1 MSKENPQ
8 SAFKKLGRN
17 PQSIATGIALLLLPL
32 IYFFPAVMGKVTLAP
47 GDGWTQILGIRI
59 LIGQMLAQGELPL
72 WNPYIFAGMPLL
84 ASIQP
89 GALYPPTWL
98 FALLSPQ
105 VAMNVLVLT
114 TYHLA
119 LFGTYLF
126 ARRIGCTRVG
136 ALIAA
141 MTFSFGGYMVAHLG
155 HTNRI
160 NAAAWLP
167 WILLAVEMLH
177 RQLRWRWVTAGAL
190 FIALQVFAGDPQ
202 MTLYTAMT
210 VGAYA
215 VFRFV
220 RTEPP
225 SRATFAVGLVVMVVG
240 SALLAM
246 IQLLP
251 ARELLKLG
259 DRAGIDY
266 QYFAQFSFPPSQ
278 VFELFFP
285 YFFGGA
291 ATAPYS
297 VPYWGRWNLT
307 ETCGYVGMT
316 AWLLAFAAVFARKR
330 LSPTKSHEDGTKSGT
345 NGSGFLRDSSC
356 DFVGK
361 DLPRSIKFWAI
372 FAVVALLL
380 SFGSFLPFGINKLLH
395 QVPVFNLFRAAGRN
409 LMEFDFALAMLAGL
423 GATVLT
429 QLDRALVRRVLL
441 KSAGLVAAIAI
452 AGAVVYRF
460 FSERLKA
467 EVPIP
472 TNAGA
477 WSNPELY
484 VPLVFLLLSVAA
496 VMLYARRWS
505 ALSGAVLIAVLFLDL
520 FAFGFFYEWRLI
532 DDNAFN
538 VAARIAD
545 PPTVKFIK
553 AREADWNSFRIVSQ
567 SVNPFGANADLLNY
581 PNFAIARGL
590 QSING
595 YDPARLGQMAEIA
608 GRVTLDGVITEPI
621 SLAANAQGFNLL
633 NAKYLLKERPAP
645 AAKTISHEGIAFND
659 RQFDLRLKRNAQV
672 QVDAKA
678 TADELAIISALENIR
693 SIPDGT
699 PVANIKLRTAGGQV
713 IERQMLA
720 GRDTSLWTANS
731 AATIASFNKIGF
743 RGQGYLVRLK
753 FDRAEIESLEFN
765 CLLGEGDLIITRA
778 SLFDSATSAS
788 HFLNEVSLSP
798 ERWRKLADFGEVE
811 LYENLKV
818 RPRAWLATKAVLA
831 PSVEVMRSIETG
843 RMADGSPIDLTDTVL
858 LEAEL
863 FANRQLKT
871 PLASSAV
878 TSSPN
883 SQVRIT
889 RYEPRRIELQS
900 NSSQPGFLVLS
911 EIYYRG
917 WEAWVDG
924 QRTSVERVNFTLRG
938 VELSPGDHK
947 IEFVFRAPSFRTGAA
962 WSLAGVLLLLVGGF
976 VFHRKRK

>member
-8 SAFKKLGRN
+8 SAADRLGRN
-17 PQSIATGIALLLLPL
+17 PQSIAIGITLLLLPL
-32 IYFFPAVMGKVTLAP
+32 IYFFPAVLGKVTLAP
-47 GDGWTQILGIRI
+47 GDGWTQILGIRV
-59 LIGQMLAQGELPL
+59 LIGQMLAQGKLPL

-126 ARRIGCTRVG
+126 ARRIGCTRIG

-141 MTFSFGGYMVAHLG
+141 VTFSFGGYMVAHLG

-167 WILLAVEMLH
+167 WILLAVEMLY

-215 VFRFV
+215 LFRLICAERQG
-220 RTEPP
+220 RTK
-225 SRATFAVGLVVMVVG
+225 FAAALVMMVVA

-246 IQLLP
+246 VQLLP

-278 VFELFFP
+278 VLALFFP

-307 ETCGYVGMT
+307 ETCGYVGMA
-316 AWLLAFAAVFARKR
+316 AWLLAFAAVFAKR
-330 LSPTKSHEDGTKSGT
+330 HVVPPSG
-345 NGSGFLRDSSC
+345 GFLGNQGIPAEAGTTNKLIR
-356 DFVGK
+356 
-361 DLPRSIKFWAI
+361 FWAI

-395 QVPVFNLFRAAGRN
+395 RVPVFNLFRASGRN
-409 LMEFDFALAMLAGL
+409 LFEFDFALAMLAGL
-423 GATVLT
+423 GATGLS
-429 QLDRALVRRVLL
+429 QLDRTLVKRVLL
-441 KSAGLVAAIAI
+441 KSIALLATIAI

-460 FSERLKA
+460 FSKGLKA
-467 EVPIP
+467 EVPVP
-472 TNAGA
+472 ANAGA

-484 VPLVFLLLSVAA
+484 APLVFLVLSVAA
-496 VMLYARRWS
+496 VALYARRWS
-505 ALSGAVLIAVLFLDL
+505 ALSSAVLIAVLFLDL

-532 DDNAFN
+532 DDKAFN

-545 PPTVKFIK
+545 PPTAKFIK
-553 AREADWNSFRIVSQ
+553 ARETDWNSFRIVSQ
-567 SVNPFGANADLLNY
+567 SFNPFGANSDLLNY

-621 SLAANAQGFNLL
+621 SLSANAQGFNLL

-645 AAKTISHEGIAFND
+645 AAKTITHENIAFND

-743 RGQGYLVRLK
+743 RGQGYLARLK
-753 FDRAEIESLEFN
+753 FDRADIESLEFE

-778 SLFDSATSAS
+778 SLFDSTTNAS

-843 RMADGSPIDLTDTVL
+843 RMADGSQIDLTDTVL

-871 PLASSAV
+871 PLASSA
-878 TSSPN
+878 TASSPN
-883 SQVRIT
+883 NLVKIM
-889 RYEPRRIELQS
+889 RYEPHRIELQS
-900 NSSQPGFLVLS
+900 SSSQPGFLVLS

-947 IEFVFRAPSFRTGAA
+947 IEFVFRAPSVRTGAA
-962 WSLAGVLLLLVGGF
+962 WSALGIVLLVIGGF
-976 VFHRKRK
+976 VSRRYSARSDSDQVAS

>member
-1 MSKENPQ
+1 MTETSTTP
-8 SAFKKLGRN
+8 SRFKLFQA
-17 PQSIATGIALLLLPL
+17 PSITVAITLFLLPL
-32 IYFFPAVMGKVTLAP
+32 VYFFPAVMGQVTLAP
-47 GDGWTQILGIRI
+47 GDGWTQIFGIRV
-59 LIGQMLAQGELPL
+59 LIGHMIAQGELPL

-119 LFGTYLF
+119 LFGTYWF
-126 ARRIGCTRVG
+126 ARRIGCTRIG

-141 MTFSFGGYMVAHLG
+141 VTFSFGGYMVAHLG

-167 WILLAVEMLH
+167 WILLAVEMLY

-215 VFRFV
+215 LFRLV
-220 RTEPP
+220 CAEAQT
-225 SRATFAVGLVVMVVG
+225 RARFAAALTAMAICG
-240 SALLAM
+240 ALLSM

-251 ARELLKLG
+251 ARELLALG

-278 VFELFFP
+278 AFELFFP

-291 ATAPYS
+291 ATAPYA

-307 ETCGYVGMT
+307 ETCGYVGMA
-316 AWLLAFAAVFARKR
+316 AWLLAFAAVISTATGRER
-330 LSPTKSHEDGTKSGT
+330 SSHEAALPTGRGTVS
-345 NGSGFLRDSSC
+345 RQ
-356 DFVGK
+356 
-361 DLPRSIKFWAI
+361 IQFWGI

-395 QVPVFNLFRAAGRN
+395 QIPVFNLFRAAGRN

-423 GATVLT
+423 GATALAR
-429 QLDRALVRRVLL
+429 LDRPLVKRVLL
-441 KSAGLVAAIAI
+441 KSIGLLAAIAV

-460 FSERLKA
+460 FSQRLKA

-472 TNAGA
+472 VNATA
-477 WSNPELY
+477 WLNPELY
-484 VPLVFLLLSVAA
+484 IPLVFLALSVTA
-496 VMLYARRWS
+496 VTLYARRWS
-505 ALSGAVLIAVLFLDL
+505 ALFGAVLILVLFLDL

-545 PPTVKFIK
+545 PPPVKFIK
-553 AREADWNSFRIVSQ
+553 AREPDWNSFRFVSQ
-567 SVNPFGANADLLNY
+567 SFSPFGANSDLLNY

-590 QSING
+590 QSLNG

-621 SLAANAQGFNLL
+621 SLSANAQGFDLL
-633 NAKYLLKERPAP
+633 NAKYLLKERITS
-645 AAKTISHEGIAFND
+645 AAKTITHEGIAFND
-659 RQFDLRLKRNAQV
+659 RQFDLRLKRNAQT

-678 TADELAIISALENIR
+678 TADELAIISALENVR

-720 GRDTSLWTANS
+720 GRDTSMWTANS
-731 AATIASFNKIGF
+731 SATIASFNKIGF
-743 RGQGYLVRLK
+743 RGQGYLARLK
-753 FDRAEIESLEFN
+753 FDRAEIESLEFD

-778 SLFDSATSAS
+778 SLFDSTTNAS

-811 LYENLKV
+811 LYENLKA
-818 RPRAWLATKAVLA
+818 RPRAWLATKAILA

-871 PLASSAV
+871 PLASSAAV
-878 TSSPN
+878 SSPN
-883 SQVRIT
+883 NQVKVT
-889 RYEPRRIELQS
+889 RYEPHRIELQS
-900 NSSQPGFLVLS
+900 SSSQPGFLVLS

-924 QRTSVERVNFTLRG
+924 QRRSVERVNFTLRG
-938 VELSPGDHK
+938 VELEPGNHK

-962 WSLAGVLLLLVGGF
+962 WSLAGVVVLLIGGF
-976 VFHRKRK
+976 IFHRKRK